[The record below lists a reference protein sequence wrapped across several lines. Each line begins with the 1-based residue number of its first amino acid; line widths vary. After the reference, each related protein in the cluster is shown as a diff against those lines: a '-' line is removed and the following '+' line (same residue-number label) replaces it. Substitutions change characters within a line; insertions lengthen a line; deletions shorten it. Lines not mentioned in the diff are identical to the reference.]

1 MALPIVDKMASVAAS
16 TASAT
21 KTVASKL
28 TSDPKD
34 ESKAIAKQQS
44 SFFDKMIA
52 ADRDKQKRS
61 DAKQVTAD
69 VIARQDKF
77 IEQKRLL
84 RHIANNTDMMVD
96 LLRDFKGESKDSG
109 KSLLDMLKW
118 LLPGLL
124 AIPALLDPEKTK
136 KYQTGTKAAIKGA
149 PAVIK
154 GAQAAAEAAQASK
167 IKKVADAADAGAD
180 ASKLAKGA
188 EALGTTAKVLGKLGG
203 AAGKVA
209 DSKIVNNGLRITSAG
224 MAAGRAIQGD
234 YTGAAMEVASQG
246 LNEVARKVKNPKA
259 KLALT
264 LASLGTDAAIMGRD
278 YFNGKKDEE
287 REAFAKEQGITT
299 PEKESVITSILGWA
313 GIENDQAKRIK
324 EQKEALTPE
333 QKAIMDDY
341 DKNNSGLFGGDSSSA
356 LIFAL

>member
-136 KYQTGTKAAIKGA
+136 KYQKT
-149 PAVIK
+149 
-154 GAQAAAEAAQASK
+154 
-167 IKKVADAADAGAD
+167 
-180 ASKLAKGA
+180 
-188 EALGTTAKVLGKLGG
+188 
-203 AAGKVA
+203 
-209 DSKIVNNGLRITSAG
+209 NNKPNICKF
-224 MAAGRAIQGD
+224 Q
-234 YTGAAMEVASQG
+234 
-246 LNEVARKVKNPKA
+246 
-259 KLALT
+259 
-264 LASLGTDAAIMGRD
+264 
-278 YFNGKKDEE
+278 
-287 REAFAKEQGITT
+287 
-299 PEKESVITSILGWA
+299 
-313 GIENDQAKRIK
+313 
-324 EQKEALTPE
+324 
-333 QKAIMDDY
+333 
-341 DKNNSGLFGGDSSSA
+341 
-356 LIFAL
+356 